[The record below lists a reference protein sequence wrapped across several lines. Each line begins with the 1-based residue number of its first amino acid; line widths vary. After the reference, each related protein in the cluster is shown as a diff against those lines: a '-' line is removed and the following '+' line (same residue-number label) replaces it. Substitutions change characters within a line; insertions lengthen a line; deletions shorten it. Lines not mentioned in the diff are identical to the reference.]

1 MILNIDQLNAQT
13 NEYNNSLNS
22 YSFDLFRETKVE
34 KENLFLSPLSSYYAL
49 LVAYEGSRNKT
60 KQEFEKVLYLKNSV
74 FLKNDYLHNM
84 ASKSDSCYG
93 LKVSN
98 AIWFDKS
105 FKVEG
110 QYSESV
116 SDKYF
121 SDFKQT
127 EFTNVESAVSDINGW
142 VSEKTNRRI
151 NEIVS
156 SENIN
161 SDTKMLIS
169 NAVYFKGEWFNKFE
183 KQKTISAPFFTSVEN
198 QYKVDF
204 MKMTESLQYF
214 ENDEYQ
220 FISKPYKNSDLS
232 FCIILPK
239 NLFGIEEIEQKMN
252 NDFLKE
258 ILDSTYSTK
267 TSISIPKLKLQSS
280 YELSDALKNAGLKT
294 AFTSEAEFAGITK
307 EVPLKLDQVLHKT
320 WIELDEEKTEAA
332 AATATVTKIYGL
344 PSYKIFK
351 ADHPFVFFILDN
363 RSRSIIFMGRYI
375 KPTYAETIEKESL
388 NNNLENRK
396 NEKFAIGNTRDK
408 ILFVINKK
416 IISQAE
422 FEALDPEDIESMD
435 ILKGKE
441 DIDKYSSENYDG
453 VVVITLKEKIKNK

>member
-151 NEIVS
+151 
-156 SENIN
+156 
-161 SDTKMLIS
+161 TKL
-169 NAVYFKGEWFNKFE
+169 
-183 KQKTISAPFFTSVEN
+183 
-198 QYKVDF
+198 
-204 MKMTESLQYF
+204 
-214 ENDEYQ
+214 
-220 FISKPYKNSDLS
+220 
-232 FCIILPK
+232 
-239 NLFGIEEIEQKMN
+239 
-252 NDFLKE
+252 
-258 ILDSTYSTK
+258 
-267 TSISIPKLKLQSS
+267 
-280 YELSDALKNAGLKT
+280 
-294 AFTSEAEFAGITK
+294 
-307 EVPLKLDQVLHKT
+307 
-320 WIELDEEKTEAA
+320 
-332 AATATVTKIYGL
+332 
-344 PSYKIFK
+344 
-351 ADHPFVFFILDN
+351 
-363 RSRSIIFMGRYI
+363 
-375 KPTYAETIEKESL
+375 
-388 NNNLENRK
+388 
-396 NEKFAIGNTRDK
+396 
-408 ILFVINKK
+408 
-416 IISQAE
+416 
-422 FEALDPEDIESMD
+422 
-435 ILKGKE
+435 
-441 DIDKYSSENYDG
+441 
-453 VVVITLKEKIKNK
+453 

>member
-1 MILNIDQLNAQT
+1 
-13 NEYNNSLNS
+13 
-22 YSFDLFRETKVE
+22 
-34 KENLFLSPLSSYYAL
+34 
-49 LVAYEGSRNKT
+49 
-60 KQEFEKVLYLKNSV
+60 
-74 FLKNDYLHNM
+74 
-84 ASKSDSCYG
+84 
-93 LKVSN
+93 
-98 AIWFDKS
+98 
-105 FKVEG
+105 
-110 QYSESV
+110 
-116 SDKYF
+116 
-121 SDFKQT
+121 
-127 EFTNVESAVSDINGW
+127 
-142 VSEKTNRRI
+142 
-151 NEIVS
+151 
-156 SENIN
+156 
-161 SDTKMLIS
+161 MLIS